1 MGAAGSDAMTTDTAL
16 PTWTID
22 PVHSSVEFTLE
33 HMQVATYRTGFRT
46 IEGALQLDPANLA
59 RASVT
64 ASIPVESIDI
74 TNERF
79 YSRLMD
85 DDFFGA
91 KAHPTITFRS
101 TRVEPVDGSRYH
113 VTGDLTIHGITR
125 PVVLDTRYLGGGK
138 SPFSGKTMAAFRAE
152 TAIDRRDFGLTWNAQ
167 LDTGA
172 AYLGERVHITLL
184 IEALRQD

>member
-1 MGAAGSDAMTTDTAL
+1 MTTATAL

-22 PVHSSVEFTLE
+22 AVHSSVEFTVT
-33 HMQVATYRTGFRT
+33 HMHVATYRTGFRT
-46 IEGALQLDPANLA
+46 LEGTLRLDPDRPDQAE
-59 RASVT
+59 VT
-64 ASIPVESIDI
+64 ASNPVESVDV
-74 TNERF
+74 TNERLLG
-79 YSRLMD
+79 RLMD

-113 VTGDLTIHGITR
+113 VAGDLTIHGITR
-125 PVVLDTRYLGGGK
+125 PAVLDTRYLGGGK

-172 AYLGERVHITLL
+172 AYLGERVHITLF
-184 IEALRQD
+184 IEAVRQD